1 MGKFRSKLKRHG
13 KGKNWSKGQSAVSNP
28 DQMKHRLKA
37 KSRFFQPNLNLAA
50 SGSANGLTME
60 AVHKHEQRQAYNAE
74 TTTVN
79 DVAGSL
85 MSFTLD
91 DDDGMSGTGIG
102 NGTQPAGT
110 FKTFQTFASNYTSCS
125 NMSFKKLLTGF
136 RASSDLHKEMLAILS
151 ALTEIIRERGG
162 NESSTEY
169 FLLLVSQIEAATE
182 ERDIIAGVALLS
194 MGIKSVPAP
203 VLRKRFDKTAATI
216 QQLLQRFID
225 SSSQSVIRY
234 LIGCLSVLLRAQDYV
249 TWSYSST
256 FQYFDALLAFSI
268 HSRPKIRRAAQHAVV
283 SIIHGSCFMM
293 PPQPVA
299 NDEDDDDDNDKD
311 SDKNKE
317 QQTQQHQQPKSHP
330 ASSRVTK
337 FCLAQ
342 FKPEVLANQQTT
354 VLHTLALLKDTLAG
368 FRTEDIRNVCEHL
381 LSIMTAA
388 NVLVRT
394 NCFQAL
400 HALFL
405 TRSSNLNATLCAKLL
420 AAIHE
425 YRPDRSDVRQTLAW
439 ITVLKEGHL
448 HLATLQLDLCMQAL
462 PRLFDVCTTDLWMS
476 ERGELVVGVSNCIKE
491 LLQDCVARACA
502 TEQLAD
508 QHRQSVTRIIGSLHK
523 VLNAPFGEISKYVIL
538 IFSIVFEAC
547 GRHFG
552 AELNPSLATIGKR
565 YESQGA
571 LRLQIEHTLISA
583 IKALGPELVLR
594 AIPLNE
600 SGGGVCLERSWLLPL
615 MREGANGASLQ
626 FFKEYVVPLVLN
638 SLANWR
644 KYGTEEKDSNKAHI
658 YELLCCQLWGLF
670 PGFCRQ
676 PRDPEYLRN
685 LAPTL
690 GDALQNNPEF
700 RAPIYDGLLEL
711 LDESQSDECH
721 AAIGQYARNFLP
733 RLFNIYIQKPTGSY
747 EADQRKRALDVI
759 RLYIARAPA
768 DVQAQL
774 FESAQSMLAGSALAS
789 FEYDAYFDI
798 NAAIVRVQKCRGI
811 EAYFE
816 KYMAPVL
823 RNDKSKLVARD
834 EQKMKKQQR
843 KTYELLRELMTSD
856 QPSCQKFTRKN
867 CLALQQILLE
877 AFNTTC
883 SVCQASRLH
892 CLKSLLDC
900 RSNLAY
906 NDQLVMKAIPEAVL
920 NYKEFSTRKEQVAE
934 HLIKLIANLYQEA
947 GKINEFV
954 DILTAGFTGDESLI
968 TNTIL
973 AFRAVL
979 QQQGQYLTV
988 STLEF
993 VLQQVSVFLVQKSRH
1008 QAEAA
1013 VAFLITFIKV
1023 MPIPLVANHLETIM
1037 RSLSAMTKD
1046 TKRYC
1051 RIQIGYF
1058 LKKLCKRFTTEEL
1071 ARFVPGDDE
1080 VTHRRLKKIRK
1091 QMRRDTRKKQS
1102 EEAQAESSDEEL
1114 VGDLEQKTY
1123 TIDDILADSDSDLPE
1138 DMEEMDEDGSAT
1150 KKRAAKSKSK
1160 SKQARSTYIREDAD
1174 EIVDLADLKSI
1185 GNVLTSGSATATA
1198 TASGKP
1204 QSKAKPQLVNGGFKT
1219 ADDGRLIISDKA
1231 LRGQGK
1237 NNDDDDGSDSEDA
1250 SVDSGHEPGN
1260 NGNAKRGME
1269 DDSSDEEEL
1278 HQATSAKRKRQSSD
1292 ALSMRSGK
1300 TNASTRKGI
1309 HRPLGGAATPATA
1322 TDAMSMKSG
1331 GGGGGHSKQ
1340 AGSEYSSKKAKGDMK
1355 QRGKLDPYAYIPLTR
1370 NTLNKR
1376 KRAMNSRK
1384 FKSVVRGAGSGAG
1397 DTSTGGGTSRGRGR
1411 VGKSYK

>member
-1 MGKFRSKLKRHG
+1 MGKFRSKLKRHS

-28 DQMKHRLKA
+28 EQMKHRLKA
-37 KSRFFQPNLNLAA
+37 KSRFFQPNLNLVAA
-50 SGSANGLTME
+50 AGSANNGLTME
-60 AVHKHEQRQAYNAE
+60 ALHKHEQRLAYNT
-74 TTTVN
+74 TTTVS

-85 MSFTLD
+85 KSFTLD
-91 DDDGMSGTGIG
+91 DDENDDGMSGTG
-102 NGTQPAGT
+102 TQPGT
-110 FKTFQTFASNYTSCS
+110 FKTFQTFASNYSSCS
-125 NMSFKKLLTGF
+125 NVSFKKLLTGF

-162 NESSTEY
+162 SESSTEY
-169 FLLLVSQIEAATE
+169 FLLLLSQIEAATD

-194 MGIKSVPAP
+194 MGIKSVPLP
-203 VLRKRFDKTAATI
+203 VLRKRFDQTAATI

-225 SSSQSVIRY
+225 STNQSVIRY
-234 LIGCLSVLLRAQDYV
+234 LIGCLSVLLRAQDYA
-249 TWSYSST
+249 TWTYSST

-268 HSRPKIRRAAQHAVV
+268 HSRPKIRKAAQHAVV
-283 SIIHGSCFMM
+283 SIIHGSCFML
-293 PPQPVA
+293 PAETAAEAEDGKQPA
-299 NDEDDDDDNDKD
+299 TEPEPSKI
-311 SDKNKE
+311 K
-317 QQTQQHQQPKSHP
+317 HHP
-330 ASSRVTK
+330 AGSRVTK
-337 FCLAQ
+337 FCLSQ
-342 FKPEVLANQQTT
+342 FKPEVLANAQTT
-354 VLHTLALLKDTLAG
+354 VLYTLALLKDTLAG
-368 FRTEDIRNVCEHL
+368 FRTEDIRSVCEHL

-400 HALFL
+400 HALFV
-405 TRSSNLNATLCAKLL
+405 TRSVNLNATLCAKLL

-425 YRPDRSDVRQTLAW
+425 YRPDRSDVRQTLSW
-439 ITVLKEGHL
+439 ITVLKEGHV

-462 PRLFDVCTTDLWMS
+462 PRLFDVCTTDLWLS
-476 ERGELVVGVSNCIKE
+476 DRSELVVGVSNCIKE

-502 TEQLAD
+502 TKELAD
-508 QHRQSVTRIIGSLHK
+508 VHRHSVVKIIGSLHK

-547 GRHFG
+547 GKHFG
-552 AELNPSLATIGKR
+552 AELSNSLATIGKR
-565 YESQGA
+565 IDSQGA
-571 LRLQIEHTLISA
+571 LRLQIEHTVISA
-583 IKALGPELVLR
+583 IKALGPELVLK
-594 AIPLNE
+594 ALPLNDG
-600 SGGGVCLERSWLLPL
+600 SGGVSMERSWLLPL
-615 MREGANGASLQ
+615 MREGATGASLQ
-626 FFKEYVVPLVLN
+626 FFMEHVIPLAQH
-638 SLANWR
+638 SQASWR
-644 KYGTEEKDSNKAHI
+644 KFAVDEKSVAKAHI
-658 YELLCCQLWGLF
+658 YELITCQLWGLF
-670 PGFCRQ
+670 PGFCRH
-676 PRDPEYLRN
+676 PRDPEYLRK

-690 GDALQNNPEF
+690 GEALQHNPEF
-700 RAPIYDGLLEL
+700 RAAIYDGLIEL
-711 LDESQSDECH
+711 LDDSQSAECH
-721 AAIGQYARNFLP
+721 AAIAQYARNFLP
-733 RLFNIYIQKPTGSY
+733 RLFNIYIQKPKGTY
-747 EADQRKRALDVI
+747 EADLRKRALDVI

-768 DVQAQL
+768 DVQNQL
-774 FESAQSMLAGSALAS
+774 FESAQELLAASAVAS
-789 FEYDAYFDI
+789 FEYDAYYDI
-798 NAAIVRVQKCRGI
+798 NAAIVCVQKCRGI

-823 RNDKSKLVARD
+823 RNDKSKLVSRD
-834 EQKMKKQQR
+834 EQKLKKQQR
-843 KTYELLRELMTSD
+843 KTYELLRELMTSE
-856 QPSCQKFTRKN
+856 QASCQKFTRKN
-867 CLALQQILLE
+867 CLQLQQILLE

-900 RSNLAY
+900 RTNLTY

-920 NYKEFSTRKEQVAE
+920 NYKDFSTRKEQVAE
-934 HLIKLIANLYQEA
+934 QLIKLIANLYQEA

-954 DILTAGFTGDESLI
+954 DILTAGFTGDESLT

-973 AFRAVL
+973 AFRAVV
-979 QQQGQYLTV
+979 QQQGQHLTV
-988 STLEF
+988 GTLEF

-1046 TKRYC
+1046 TKRFC

-1102 EEAQAESSDEEL
+1102 EEAQAESSDEEQL
-1114 VGDLEQKTY
+1114 IGGELEPKSY

-1138 DMEEMDEDGSAT
+1138 DMDTEEGG
-1150 KKRAAKSKSK
+1150 AAAGKSKAKSK

-1185 GNVLTSGSATATA
+1185 GNVLTSGSSAA
-1198 TASGKP
+1198 ASSKLAKP
-1204 QSKAKPQLVNGGFKT
+1204 KKPQLANGGFKT

-1231 LRGQGK
+1231 LRGQGGADAG
-1237 NNDDDDGSDSEDA
+1237 DDDSDDSDDSSA
-1250 SVDSGHEPGN
+1250 DSGHEGGAGANP
-1260 NGNAKRGME
+1260 KRGME

-1278 HQATSAKRKRQSSD
+1278 HQASTAKRKRKATSD
-1292 ALSMRSGK
+1292 AMSMRSGV
-1300 TNASTRKGI
+1300 TSASTRKGI
-1309 HRPLGGAATPATA
+1309 HRSLGAKSS
-1322 TDAMSMKSG
+1322 DAMSVKSG
-1331 GGGGGHSKQ
+1331 VSRV
-1340 AGSEYSSKKAKGDMK
+1340 AGSEYSTKKAKGDMK
-1355 QRGKLDPYAYIPLTR
+1355 KSGKLDPYAYIPLTR

-1384 FKSVVRGAGSGAG
+1384 FKSAVRGAGGTGDGEGAAASGGAR
-1397 DTSTGGGTSRGRGR
+1397 GGGGGRGKARGGGR

>member
-1 MGKFRSKLKRHG
+1 MGKFRSKLKRHN
-13 KGKNWSKGQSAVSNP
+13 KGKTWSKGESAISNP
-28 DQMKHRLKA
+28 EQMKHRLKA

-50 SGSANGLTME
+50 ESGSAKGLTME
-60 AVHKHEQRQAYNAE
+60 AVHKHEQRLAYNTE

-85 MSFTLD
+85 KSFTFE
-91 DDDGMSGTGIG
+91 DDDGMSGS
-102 NGTQPAGT
+102 GTATQTGT
-110 FKTFQTFASNYTSCS
+110 FKTFQTFASNYSSCS
-125 NMSFKKLLTGF
+125 NVSFKKLLTGF

-162 NESSTEY
+162 SESSTEY
-169 FLLLVSQIEAATE
+169 FLLLISQIEAATE
-182 ERDIIAGVALLS
+182 ERDIIAGIALLS

-203 VLRKRFDKTAATI
+203 VLRKRFDSTAATL
-216 QQLLQRFID
+216 QQLLQRFIE
-225 SSSQSVIRY
+225 SSNQSVIRY
-234 LIGCLSVLLRAQDYV
+234 LIGCLSVLLRAQDYA
-249 TWSYSST
+249 TWTYSST
-256 FQYFDALLAFSI
+256 FQYFDALLSFSI
-268 HSRPKIRRAAQHAVV
+268 HSRPKIRKAAHHAVV
-283 SIIHGSCFMM
+283 SIIHGSCFML
-293 PPQPVA
+293 PPTPVENDA
-299 NDEDDDDDNDKD
+299 NAEGVQKV
-311 SDKNKE
+311 
-317 QQTQQHQQPKSHP
+317 QQPQASKIKHHP
-330 ASSRVTK
+330 ASGRVTK

-342 FKPEVLANQQTT
+342 FKPEVLANAQTT
-354 VLHTLALLKDTLAG
+354 VLHTLTLLKDCLGG
-368 FRTEDIRNVCEHL
+368 FRTEDIRSVCEHL

-405 TRSSNLNATLCAKLL
+405 TRSANLNATLCAKLL

-439 ITVLKEGHL
+439 ITVLKEGHM

-462 PRLFDVCTTDLWMS
+462 PRIFDVFTADLWLS
-476 ERGELVVGVSNCIKE
+476 DRSELVVGVSNCIKE
-491 LLQDCVARACA
+491 LLQDCVSRAC
-502 TEQLAD
+502 TTQELAD
-508 QHRQSVTRIIGSLHK
+508 KYRMSVTKIIGALHK

-547 GRHFG
+547 GKHFG
-552 AELNPSLATIGKR
+552 GELMSSLTTIGKR
-565 YESQGA
+565 YESQTA
-571 LRLQIEHTLISA
+571 LRLQIEHTIISA
-583 IKALGPELVLR
+583 IKSFGPELVLQ
-594 AIPLNE
+594 ALPLNDAN
-600 SGGGVCLERSWLLPL
+600 GNVCLERSWLLPL

-626 FFKEYVVPLVLN
+626 FFKEHVVPLALN
-638 SLANWR
+638 SQANWR
-644 KYGTEEKDSNKAHI
+644 KFSVEEKNNVKAHI
-658 YELLCCQLWGLF
+658 YELLSCQLWGLF
-670 PGFCRQ
+670 PGFCRH
-676 PRDPEYLRN
+676 PRDPEYLRK

-690 GDALQNNPEF
+690 GDVLENNPEF
-700 RAPIYDGLLEL
+700 RAAVYDGLMEL
-711 LDESQSDECH
+711 LDDSQSTECH

-733 RLFNIYIQKPTGSY
+733 RLFNIYTQKPTSTY
-747 EADQRKRALDVI
+747 EADQRKRVLDVI
-759 RLYIARAPA
+759 RQYIARAPA
-768 DVQAQL
+768 EVQAQL
-774 FESAQSMLAGSALAS
+774 FENAQGLLAASAVAS

-811 EAYFE
+811 ETYFE

-823 RNDKSKLVARD
+823 RNDKSKLVSRD
-834 EQKMKKQQR
+834 EQKLKKQQR

-856 QPSCQKFTRKN
+856 QASCQKFTRKN
-867 CLALQQILLE
+867 SIMLQQILLE
-877 AFNTTC
+877 AFSTTC

-900 RSNLAY
+900 RTNLTF

-920 NYKEFSTRKEQVAE
+920 NYKEFSTRKEQIAE
-934 HLIKLIANLYQEA
+934 QLIKLIVNLYQEA

-979 QQQGQYLTV
+979 QQQGQHLT
-988 STLEF
+988 
-993 VLQQVSVFLVQKSRH
+993 KSRH

-1091 QMRRDTRKKQS
+1091 QMRRDTRKKQN

-1114 VGDLEQKTY
+1114 VGDLEQKSY

-1138 DMEEMDEDGSAT
+1138 DMETEDGVAT
-1150 KKRAAKSKSK
+1150 TKLAMSKSTSK
-1160 SKQARSTYIREDAD
+1160 SKQSRSTYIREDVD

-1185 GNVLTSGSATATA
+1185 GNVLTSGSASAA
-1198 TASGKP
+1198 PSK
-1204 QSKAKPQLVNGGFKT
+1204 QSKLKPQLINGGFKT

-1237 NNDDDDGSDSEDA
+1237 NYDDNSDSDGVESSA
-1250 SVDSGHEPGN
+1250 DSGNEPGGV
-1260 NGNAKRGME
+1260 GNPKRGME
-1269 DDSSDEEEL
+1269 EDSSDEEVL
-1278 HQATSAKRKRQSSD
+1278 KQDPSTKRKRKASD
-1292 ALSMRSGK
+1292 ALSMVSGK
-1300 TNASTRKGI
+1300 TGASTRKGI
-1309 HRPLGGAATPATA
+1309 HRSLGGKSS
-1322 TDAMSMKSG
+1322 DAMSVKSG
-1331 GGGGGHSKQ
+1331 GGGFSKA
-1340 AGSEYSSKKAKGDMK
+1340 AGTEYSTKKAKGDMK

-1384 FKSVVRGAGSGAG
+1384 FKSVVRGAGTDG
-1397 DTSTGGGTSRGRGR
+1397 TRKGGTACRSGGR

>member
-50 SGSANGLTME
+50 ASSPANGLTME
-60 AVHKHEQRQAYNAE
+60 AVHKHEQRQAYNSE
-74 TTTVN
+74 TTTIN

-85 MSFTLD
+85 KSFTLD
-91 DDDGMSGTGIG
+91 DDDGMSGTGTQT
-102 NGTQPAGT
+102 GTY
-110 FKTFQTFASNYTSCS
+110 KTFQTFASNYSSCS

-162 NESSTEY
+162 SESSTEY
-169 FLLLVSQIEAATE
+169 FLLLISQIEAASE

-203 VLRKRFDKTAATI
+203 VLRKRFAQTAATL
-216 QQLLQRFID
+216 QQLLQRFME

-234 LIGCLSVLLRAQDYV
+234 LIGCLSVLLRAQEYA
-249 TWSYSST
+249 TWTYSST

-268 HSRPKIRRAAQHAVV
+268 HSRPKIRKAAQHAVV
-283 SIIHGSCFMM
+283 SIIHGSCFMLPT
-293 PPQPVA
+293 PPA
-299 NDEDDDDDNDKD
+299 DDDEQGEEQPPKV
-311 SDKNKE
+311 KN
-317 QQTQQHQQPKSHP
+317 HP

-342 FKPEVLANQQTT
+342 FKPEVLANAQTT
-354 VLHTLALLKDTLAG
+354 VLHTLALLKDTLPG
-368 FRTEDIRNVCEHL
+368 FRTEDIRSVSEHL

-394 NCFQAL
+394 NCLQAL

-405 TRSSNLNATLCAKLL
+405 TRSPNLNASLCAKLL

-439 ITVLKEGHL
+439 ITVLKEGYV
-448 HLATLQLDLCMQAL
+448 HLANLQLDLCMQAL
-462 PRLFDVCTTDLWMS
+462 PRLFEICTTDLWMS
-476 ERGELVVGVSNCIKE
+476 DRNELVVGVSNCIKE
-491 LLQDCVARACA
+491 LLQDCVAPACA
-502 TEQLAD
+502 TKEQAD
-508 QHRQSVTRIIGSLHK
+508 QHRQSVARIILALHK

-538 IFSIVFEAC
+538 IFSIVFEVC
-547 GRHFG
+547 GKHFG
-552 AELNPSLATIGKR
+552 AELSASLSTIGKR
-565 YESQGA
+565 YDSQGS

-583 IKALGPELVLR
+583 IKALGPELLLK
-594 AIPLNE
+594 AIPLSDS
-600 SGGGVCLERSWLLPL
+600 SGAVSLERSWLLPL
-615 MREGANGASLQ
+615 MREGATGASLQ
-626 FFKEYVVPLVLN
+626 FFMEQLVPLALD
-638 SLANWR
+638 SQSKWR
-644 KYGTEEKDSNKAHI
+644 HFAAEGVQKNTSKAHV
-658 YELLCCQLWGLF
+658 YELLCCQIWGLF

-676 PRDPEYLRN
+676 PRDPQYLSK

-690 GDALQNNPEF
+690 GNALQDNPEF
-700 RAPIYDGLLEL
+700 RAPIYDGLMEL
-711 LDESQSDECH
+711 LDDNQSAECH
-721 AAIGQYARNFLP
+721 AAIAQYARNFLP
-733 RLFNIYIQKPTGSY
+733 RLFNIYVQKPSGSY
-747 EADQRKRALDVI
+747 EAEQRKRALEVI

-768 DVQAQL
+768 EVQAQL
-774 FESAQSMLAGSALAS
+774 FETAQGLLAASAVAS

-816 KYMAPVL
+816 TYMAPVL
-823 RNDKSKLVARD
+823 RNSKSKLVAKD
-834 EQKMKKQQR
+834 EQKLKKQQR
-843 KTYELLRELMTSD
+843 KTYELLRELMTLEL
-856 QPSCQKFTRKN
+856 PSCQKFTRKN
-867 CLALQQILLE
+867 SISLQQILLE
-877 AFNTTC
+877 AFTTTC
-883 SVCQASRLH
+883 NVCQAARLH

-900 RSNLAY
+900 RSNLTY

-920 NYKEFSTRKEQVAE
+920 NYREFSTRKEPIAE
-934 HLIKLIANLYQEA
+934 QLIKLIATLYQEA

-954 DILTAGFTGDESLI
+954 DILTAGFSGDETLS

-973 AFRAVL
+973 AFRALL
-979 QQQGQYLTV
+979 QQQGQHLTV

-1037 RSLSAMTKD
+1037 RALSAMTKD

-1058 LKKLCKRFTTEEL
+1058 LKKLCKRFSTDEL

-1102 EEAQAESSDEEL
+1102 EDAQADSSDEEL
-1114 VGDLEQKTY
+1114 VNGVEQKSY
-1123 TIDDILADSDSDLPE
+1123 TIDDILADSDSDSDLPE
-1138 DMEEMDEDGSAT
+1138 DMDTEDGAGKT
-1150 KKRAAKSKSK
+1150 RAVKSKIK
-1160 SKQARSTYIREDAD
+1160 AKQARSTYIREDAD
-1174 EIVDLADLKSI
+1174 DIVDLADVRSI
-1185 GNVLTSGSATATA
+1185 GNVLTSGTAASAAA
-1198 TASGKP
+1198 ASSGKP
-1204 QSKAKPQLVNGGFKT
+1204 AKSKPQLPNGGFKT

-1231 LRGQGK
+1231 LRGQG
-1237 NNDDDDGSDSEDA
+1237 NDEDDDDSSSEDSSA
-1250 SVDSGHEPGN
+1250 DSGHEADG
-1260 NGNAKRGME
+1260 GKAKRGME

-1278 HQATSAKRKRQSSD
+1278 QQASNLKRKRKATD

-1300 TNASTRKGI
+1300 SGTSTRKGI
-1309 HRPLGGAATPATA
+1309 HRSLPAGAS
-1322 TDAMSMKSG
+1322 DAMSVKSSG
-1331 GGGGGHSKQ
+1331 GVSRV
-1340 AGSEYSSKKAKGDMK
+1340 AGSEYSTKKAKGDMK

-1384 FKSVVRGAGSGAG
+1384 FKSVVRGAGGSEAGA
-1397 DTSTGGGTSRGRGR
+1397 TGGGGRGGGQRGGR

>member
-1 MGKFRSKLKRHG
+1 MGKFRSKLKRHN
-13 KGKNWSKGQSAVSNP
+13 KGKTWSKGQSAVSNP

-50 SGSANGLTME
+50 TGSSSANGLTTE
-60 AVHKHEQRQAYNAE
+60 AVHKHEQRLAYNTE

-85 MSFTLD
+85 KSFTLE
-91 DDDGMSGTGIG
+91 DDDGMSGSGTG
-102 NGTQPAGT
+102 TLPGT
-110 FKTFQTFASNYTSCS
+110 FKTFQTFASNYSSCS
-125 NMSFKKLLTGF
+125 NVSFKKLLTGF

-169 FLLLVSQIEAATE
+169 FLLLISQIEAATE

-203 VLRKRFDKTAATI
+203 VLRNRFDQTAATL
-216 QQLLQRFID
+216 QQLLQRFIE
-225 SSSQSVIRY
+225 SSNQSVIRY
-234 LIGCLSVLLRAQDYV
+234 VIGCLSVLLRAQDYA
-249 TWSYSST
+249 TWTYSST
-256 FQYFDALLAFSI
+256 FQYFDALLSFSI
-268 HSRPKIRRAAQHAVV
+268 HSRPKIRKAAQHAVV
-283 SIIHGSCFMM
+283 SIIHGSCFMLPPM
-293 PPQPVA
+293 PVE
-299 NDEDDDDDNDKD
+299 NDVNDAADVK
-311 SDKNKE
+311 KE
-317 QQTQQHQQPKSHP
+317 QEQLASKIKHHP
-330 ASSRVTK
+330 ASGRVAK

-342 FKPEVLANQQTT
+342 FKPEVLANAQTT
-354 VLHTLALLKDTLAG
+354 VLHTLALLKDSLAG
-368 FRTEDIRNVCEHL
+368 FRAEDIRSVCEHL
-381 LSIMTAA
+381 LSIMTAS

-405 TRSSNLNATLCAKLL
+405 TRTANLNATVCAKLL

-439 ITVLKEGHL
+439 ITVLKEGHM
-448 HLATLQLDLCMQAL
+448 HLATQQLDLCMQAL
-462 PRLFDVCTTDLWMS
+462 PRLFDVFTADLWLS
-476 ERGELVVGVSNCIKE
+476 DRSELVVGVSNCVKE
-491 LLQDCVARACA
+491 LLQDCVSRACA
-502 TEQLAD
+502 TKQLAD
-508 QHRQSVTRIIGSLHK
+508 NYRQSVAKIIASLHK

-547 GRHFG
+547 GSHFG
-552 AELNPSLATIGKR
+552 GELMPSLTTIGKR
-565 YESQGA
+565 YENQTA

-583 IKALGPELVLR
+583 IKALGPELVLK
-594 AIPLNE
+594 ALPLNDA
-600 SGGGVCLERSWLLPL
+600 SGGVCIERSWLLPL

-626 FFKEYVVPLVLN
+626 FFKEHIVPLALN
-638 SLANWR
+638 SQANWR
-644 KYGTEEKDSNKAHI
+644 KFSVEEKNNSKAHI
-658 YELLCCQLWGLF
+658 YELLSCQLWGLF
-670 PGFCRQ
+670 PGFCRH
-676 PRDPEYLRN
+676 PRDPEYLRK

-690 GDALQNNPEF
+690 GEVLEKNPEF
-700 RAPIYDGLLEL
+700 RAAIYDGLMEL
-711 LDESQSDECH
+711 LDDSQSSECH

-733 RLFNIYIQKPTGSY
+733 RLFNIYTQKPTGTY
-747 EADQRKRALDVI
+747 EADLRKRALDVI
-759 RLYIARAPA
+759 RLYIARASA

-774 FESAQSMLAGSALAS
+774 FENAQELLAASAVAS

-823 RNDKSKLVARD
+823 RNDKSKLVSRD
-834 EQKMKKQQR
+834 EQKLKKQQR

-856 QPSCQKFTRKN
+856 QTSCQKFTRKN
-867 CLALQQILLE
+867 CIMLQQILLE
-877 AFNTTC
+877 AFSTTC

-900 RSNLAY
+900 RNNLTF

-934 HLIKLIANLYQEA
+934 QLIKLIVNLYQEA

-979 QQQGQYLTV
+979 QQQGQHLTV

-1091 QMRRDTRKKQS
+1091 QMRRDTRKKQN
-1102 EEAQAESSDEEL
+1102 EEAQAESSDDEL
-1114 VGDLEQKTY
+1114 VGDLEQKSY
-1123 TIDDILADSDSDLPE
+1123 TIDDILADSDSDFPE
-1138 DMEEMDEDGSAT
+1138 DMETEDGVAT
-1150 KKRAAKSKSK
+1150 TKLGKSKSKSK
-1160 SKQARSTYIREDAD
+1160 SKQSRSTYIREDAD

-1185 GNVLTSGSATATA
+1185 GNVLTSGSGAAA
-1198 TASGKP
+1198 APSK
-1204 QSKAKPQLVNGGFKT
+1204 QSKSKPQLANGGFKT

-1237 NNDDDDGSDSEDA
+1237 NDDVNSDSDSDESSA
-1250 SVDSGHEPGN
+1250 DSGHEMRGGGGGGN
-1260 NGNAKRGME
+1260 PKRGME
-1269 DDSSDEEEL
+1269 EDSSDEEEIK
-1278 HQATSAKRKRQSSD
+1278 QAISNKRKRKASD
-1292 ALSMRSGK
+1292 ALSMLSGK
-1300 TNASTRKGI
+1300 SGTSTRKGI
-1309 HRPLGGAATPATA
+1309 HRPLGGKSC
-1322 TDAMSMKSG
+1322 DAMSVKSG
-1331 GGGGGHSKQ
+1331 GGGFNKAPGT
-1340 AGSEYSSKKAKGDMK
+1340 EYSTKKAKGDMK

-1384 FKSVVRGAGSGAG
+1384 FKNVVRGAGA
-1397 DTSTGGGTSRGRGR
+1397 DETTTGGTARRGGGGQRGR